1 MVCVKWRVFSNQE
14 LILSLIVLVT
24 LKEWLVLRN
33 KLDYTHTNVHAEVK
47 PHQPSVLIVFPTQ
60 KLVKSTY
67 DFFRVVLFVATT
79 RRTPVNS
86 LTWLFR

>member
-14 LILSLIVLVT
+14 LILSSIVLLT

-33 KLDYTHTNVHAEVK
+33 KLDYTYTNVHAKVQA
-47 PHQPSVLIVFPTQ
+47 HQPSVLIVFPTQ
-60 KLVKSTY
+60 MVIKSTY
-67 DFFRVVLFVATT
+67 DLFRVVLFAATT